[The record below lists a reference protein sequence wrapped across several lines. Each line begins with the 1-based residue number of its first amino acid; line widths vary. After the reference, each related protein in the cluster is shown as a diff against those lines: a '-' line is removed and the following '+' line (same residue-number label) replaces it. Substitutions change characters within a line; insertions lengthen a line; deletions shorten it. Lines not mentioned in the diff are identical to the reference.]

1 MAQKSLFRNNRW
13 GWLAILFLCILVITF
28 IVVLGIKSNNEVQSI
43 VQKQYTGQQ
52 LLFSRQVSTGIENF
66 LNERTVNIE
75 ILAKDLSDVPPERII
90 PAFKNVYNGTNDIY
104 VLEFVNESGI
114 VTIGYPEENTPFGY
128 DIHKRER
135 PGNKTISD
143 VFERAK
149 INRETYITN
158 PLTLLEGGLGSF
170 IWTPVYKDGE
180 YKGMVLAIIKISDIS
195 NRFLK
200 NYASPGIYMIDN
212 HGTILYYNSGK
223 YPVGKNYLTML
234 NDTNPPLRQILK
246 EQINGTEG
254 TGYYFEENKSDK
266 KLIAYSPIRW
276 RDQKWSIAVFSPESE
291 VEAMIYSVYVK
302 QVLFIGAAIGFILL
316 GSISIIVLLSGWN
329 KSLELEVAK
338 KTSELKNSNE
348 LLQNANIKLTELDKL
363 KSYFLSM
370 VSHELKTP
378 LTAVKTSSEFLLESD
393 PDPNTKKE
401 ILELI
406 IKSIDRLTRMVNDLL
421 DISRIE
427 SGRMKYKKEIV
438 DLRYVINTAVESIK
452 KEAQNKGLA
461 LKTDIPEN
469 LSKIQADKDKLIQ
482 VFLNLLSNALK
493 FTNRNGYVE
502 IKAIEFEKNI
512 EVHVKDNGVGIPL
525 EELDKIF
532 DKFYQVDNT
541 STRSYGG
548 SGIGLAITK
557 GIVEEHGGTI
567 RVESKPGNGSD
578 FIVTLNK

>member
-1 MAQKSLFRNNRW
+1 MIRKSIFRNNKW
-13 GWLAILFLCILVITF
+13 SWLAILLLCILVITF
-28 IVVLGIKSNNEVQSI
+28 IVDLGIKTNNEVQSI

-52 LLFSRQVSTGIENF
+52 LLLSRQVATGIENF

-75 ILAKDLSDVPPERII
+75 ILAKDLSDAPPDKII
-90 PAFKNVYNGTNDIY
+90 PAFKNVYNETNDIY

-114 VTIGYPEENTPFGY
+114 VTMGYPEENTPLGY
-128 DIHKRER
+128 DIYKQGR
-135 PGNKTISD
+135 PGNETISD
-143 VFERAK
+143 DFEKAK
-149 INRETYITN
+149 NNKETYITN

-180 YKGMVLAIIKISDIS
+180 YKGMILAIIKISDIS
-195 NRFLK
+195 DRFLK
-200 NYASPGIYMIDN
+200 NYASTGIYMIDSD
-212 HGTILYYNSGK
+212 GTILYDNSGE
-223 YPVGKNYLTML
+223 YQVGTNYLTIL
-234 NDTNPPLRQILK
+234 NDTNPPLRQILTD
-246 EQINGTEG
+246 QINGTEG
-254 TGYYFEENKSDK
+254 TGYYFEGNKSDK
-266 KLIAYSPIRW
+266 KLMAYSPILW
-276 RDQKWSIAVFSPESE
+276 RDQKWSIAVISPESE
-291 VEAMIYSVYVK
+291 VEALINSVYVK
-302 QVLFIGAAIGFILL
+302 QGLFIGVAIGFILL

-338 KTSELKNSNE
+338 KTGELKNSNE

-378 LTAVKTSSEFLLESD
+378 LSSVKTSAEYLLESD
-393 PDPNTKKE
+393 PEPNIRKE
-401 ILELI
+401 MLDLI
-406 IKSIDRLTRMVNDLL
+406 ITSIDRLARMVNDLL

-427 SGRMKYKKEIV
+427 SGRMRYEKEIV
-438 DLRYVINTAVESIK
+438 DLRYVVNTAVENIK
-452 KEAQNKGLA
+452 KEAQSKGLT

-469 LSKIQADKDKLIQ
+469 LSKIHADQDKLIQ

-493 FTNRNGYVE
+493 FTNRNGNVE

-512 EVHVKDNGVGIPL
+512 EVHVKDDGLGIPP

-541 STRSYGG
+541 YTRSYGG

-557 GIVEEHGGTI
+557 GIVEGHGGTI
-567 RVESKPGNGSD
+567 RVESKQGCGSD

>member
-1 MAQKSLFRNNRW
+1 M
-13 GWLAILFLCILVITF
+13 
-28 IVVLGIKSNNEVQSI
+28 NNEVQSI

-75 ILAKDLSDVPPERII
+75 ILAKEISETPPDRII
-90 PAFKNVYNGTNDIY
+90 SAFKNVYNETNDIY

-128 DIHKRER
+128 DIYKRAR
-135 PGNKTISD
+135 PGNETISD
-143 VFERAK
+143 DFEKARN
-149 INRETYITN
+149 NRETYITN

-170 IWTPVYKDGE
+170 IWVPVYKGGD

-212 HGTILYYNSGK
+212 DGTILYDNSGK

-234 NDTNPPLRQILK
+234 NDTNPPLTRILQ

-254 TGYYFEENKSDK
+254 TGYYFEGNKSEK

-276 RDQKWSIAVFSPESE
+276 RDQKWSIAVISPESE

-302 QVLFIGAAIGFILL
+302 QGLFIGVAIGFILL

-338 KTSELKNSNE
+338 KTGELKNSNE

-393 PDPNTKKE
+393 PDPNARKE
-401 ILELI
+401 MLELI
-406 IKSIDRLTRMVNDLL
+406 IKSTDRLTRMVNDLL

-427 SGRMKYKKEIV
+427 SGRMKYEKEIV
-438 DLRYVINTAVESIK
+438 DLRYIVNAAIENIK
-452 KEAQNKGLA
+452 KEAQDKGLT
-461 LKTDIPEN
+461 LKTDIPED
-469 LSKIQADKDKLIQ
+469 LSKIYADKDKLIQ

-493 FTNRNGYVE
+493 FTNRNGSVE
-502 IKAIEFEKNI
+502 IKAIEFEKII
-512 EVHVKDNGVGIPL
+512 EVHVKDNGVGIPP
-525 EELDKIF
+525 EEIDKIF

-557 GIVEEHGGTI
+557 GIVEGHGGTI
-567 RVESKPGNGSD
+567 RVESKQGSGSD

>member
-1 MAQKSLFRNNRW
+1 MVRKSIFRNNRW
-13 GWLAILFLCILVITF
+13 SWLAILFLCILVIIF
-28 IVVLGIKSNNEVQSI
+28 IVYLGIKTNNEVQNI
-43 VQKQYTGQQ
+43 VQKQYTAQQ
-52 LLFSRQVSTGIENF
+52 LLLSRQVSTGIENF

-75 ILAKDLSDVPPERII
+75 ILAKDLSDAPPDMII
-90 PAFKNVYNGTNDIY
+90 PSFKNVYNETNDIY

-114 VTIGYPEENTPFGY
+114 VTMGYPEENTPLGY
-128 DIHKRER
+128 DIYKQGR
-135 PGNKTISD
+135 PGNETISD
-143 VFERAK
+143 DFEKAK
-149 INRETYITN
+149 NNRETYITN

-170 IWTPVYKDGE
+170 IWTPVYKDGK
-180 YKGMVLAIIKISDIS
+180 YKGMVLAIIKISDLS

-200 NYASPGIYMIDN
+200 NYASSGIYMIDN
-212 HGTILYYNSGK
+212 GGTILYDNSGE
-223 YPVGKNYLTML
+223 YPVGKNYLALL
-234 NDTNPPLRQILK
+234 NDTNPLLIHILQ

-254 TGYYFEENKSDK
+254 TGYYLEGNNSDK

-276 RDQKWSIAVFSPESE
+276 RDQKWSIAVISPESE
-291 VEAMIYSVYVK
+291 VEVLINSVYVK
-302 QVLFIGAAIGFILL
+302 QGLFIGVAIGFILL
-316 GSISIIVLLSGWN
+316 GSISIILLLSGWN
-329 KSLELEVAK
+329 KSLELEVAR
-338 KTSELKNSNE
+338 KTDELKNSNE
-348 LLQNANIKLTELDKL
+348 HLQNANIKLTELDNL
-363 KSYFLSM
+363 KSYFLSI

-393 PDPNTKKE
+393 PDPNIRKE
-401 ILELI
+401 MLELI

-427 SGRMKYKKEIV
+427 SGRMRYEKEIV
-438 DLRYVINTAVESIK
+438 DLRYIVNAAVENIK
-452 KEAQNKGLA
+452 KEAQDKGLT

-493 FTNRNGYVE
+493 FTNRNGSVE
-502 IKAIEFEKNI
+502 IKAIEFEKII
-512 EVHVKDNGVGIPL
+512 EVHVKDNGVGIPPW
-525 EELDKIF
+525 ELDKIF

-557 GIVEEHGGTI
+557 GIVEGLGGTI
-567 RVESKPGNGSD
+567 RVESKQGSGSD